1 MFGFVKKWFSKS
13 TPEDLFEA
21 ECDYRFMK
29 ANAVCVVAVCKLNDK
44 QELTDEEYDNID
56 TVIVSF
62 TRFVRKHKDN
72 QMVLERLNNPQMSD
86 GRGQL
91 WFTKMINIM
100 VDNPTKF
107 PKFNLLLK
115 NDRINEM
122 TKAIAKDF
130 D

>member
-1 MFGFVKKWFSKS
+1 MFGIVKKWFSKP

-44 QELTDEEYDNID
+44 QELTDEECDNID
-56 TVIVSF
+56 TVILSF

-91 WFTKMINIM
+91 WITKMVNIM
-100 VDNPTKF
+100 IDNPTKF

-115 NDRINEM
+115 NDRLNEM